1 VVGVAAGVAEGSGVA
16 VAVGGEAVGVGC
28 GDAVGLAVGSGVAVH
43 GTVVPV
49 AVGTGVSVGTSV
61 GHGQGTGVHVGTST
75 GVSVG
80 VSDGRGVGV
89 AVRVGDGAGVSV
101 RIGVSDGRGV
111 GVAVRVGSHVAV
123 GSGVGGCTSVGGTRS
138 GLPAWIVSLGKQL
151 YSIRTPGVVPWR
163 RDNAH
168 RVSPRAMMIV
178 HQLEGAVLHGITTT
192 VGTSL
197 TDATQGK

>member
-61 GHGQGTGVHVGTST
+61 GHGQGTGVHVGTNT
-75 GVSVG
+75 GVSV
-80 VSDGRGVGV
+80 
-89 AVRVGDGAGVSV
+89 
-101 RIGVSDGRGV
+101 GVSDGRGV